1 MTGFSRE
8 QLRKLARARKRPTHQ
23 KLGQLPE
30 TLVCW
35 LIDFYRRHEDENILD
50 KAIESRTGRN
60 IPMENSA
67 YLNQHYGQV
76 ALQILKPGGDARNR
90 RDYTKTLSTT
100 LVDEIESVTGPGY
113 RMRISALGAGAEI
126 PEHVDDPDQLRVI
139 ALLEG
144 RQNFTLRAKSEEIA
158 LNMQPGEVWYVNTA
172 WPHKVHN
179 PGKRTRLAVLIDLAD
194 YDFEKEFIETAP

>member
-30 TLVCW
+30 TLVCR

-50 KAIESRTGRN
+50 KAIESRTGHN
-60 IPMENSA
+60 IPMENGA

-76 ALQILKPGGDARNR
+76 ALQILKPGSDARNR
-90 RDYTKTLSTT
+90 RDYTKPLSTT
-100 LVDEIESVTGPGY
+100 LVDEIKSVTGPGY
-113 RMRISALGAGAEI
+113 RMRISALEASTEI
-126 PEHVDDPDQLRVI
+126 PEHVDNPDQLRVI

-144 RQNFTLRAKSEEIA
+144 
-158 LNMQPGEVWYVNTA
+158 
-172 WPHKVHN
+172 
-179 PGKRTRLAVLIDLAD
+179 
-194 YDFEKEFIETAP
+194 